1 MIKNHLPDL
10 SIKSIPSGSKVFDWT
25 IPKEWKVNHAY
36 IIAPNGEKIC
46 DFSKNNLHLVN
57 YSSPFFGKMDL
68 ETIKKH
74 LHTLPNQPNAIPYIT
89 SYYEERWGFCLTQTE
104 FDRLDDGIYEVVVDT
119 ELFEEF

>member
-1 MIKNHLPDL
+1 
-10 SIKSIPSGSKVFDWT
+10 
-25 IPKEWKVNHAY
+25 
-36 IIAPNGEKIC
+36 
-46 DFSKNNLHLVN
+46 
-57 YSSPFFGKMDL
+57 MDL

-119 ELFEEF
+119 ELFEGVLNFAELKIKGKSEKEILLTTNICHPSMANNELSGPCVVTFLAKRTR